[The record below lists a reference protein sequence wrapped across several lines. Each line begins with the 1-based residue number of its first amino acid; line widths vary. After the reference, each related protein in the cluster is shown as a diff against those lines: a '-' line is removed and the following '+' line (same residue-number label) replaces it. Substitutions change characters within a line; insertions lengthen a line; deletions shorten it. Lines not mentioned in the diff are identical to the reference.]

1 MPQAETDHFYPSSR
15 QAWRQWLQ
23 QNHQSKAF
31 VWLLQYKK
39 KTGMPTLSWSEA
51 VDEALC
57 FGWIDS
63 TRKTVDEERFI
74 QFFCRRKPAS
84 VWSKINKA
92 KVERLIA
99 EGRMTAAGYQSIE
112 TARQNGSWTILD
124 EVEELTI
131 PAELEA
137 AFQARPGA
145 KDYFL
150 SLSRSARKAML
161 QWLVVAKRPGTRQK
175 RIAEIATLAAQ
186 KLKPV
191 QFR

>member
-1 MPQAETDHFYPSSR
+1 MQQAETDRFYPASR

-23 QNHQSKAF
+23 ENHRSKGS

-39 KTGMPTLSWSEA
+39 KAGIPTLSWSEA

-63 TRKTVDEERFI
+63 TRKTIDEEKFI
-74 QFFCRRKPAS
+74 QFFCRRKPTSA
-84 VWSKINKA
+84 WSKINKV

-99 EGRMTAAGYQSIE
+99 EGLMTAAGYESIE

-131 PAELEA
+131 PADLEA
-137 AFQARPGA
+137 AFEARPGS
-145 KDYFL
+145 KDFFL

-161 QWLVVAKRPGTRQK
+161 QWLVLAKRPQTRQK
-175 RIAEIATLAAQ
+175 RLREIAELAAQ